1 MRGENSYGTVGL
13 YLLASVVAACV
24 TFIIKGDSLMFVSNG
39 IGLQIKSSKE
49 DIETAIDKAIVILA
63 NKMDTNFLRLE
74 SRIDVLEKKID
85 QVEVTLTGVIRRVDN
100 LERDLLQI
108 ARINYRNLSAID
120 LIVGKARLDVEESEI
135 DNHLSMNFVKNQS
148 GGQDRP
154 LPIQSGLYGVCCIRG
169 MYVCSTTSILFHYL
183 VTNKCTGETDGGD
196 EL

>member
-1 MRGENSYGTVGL
+1 MPGENSYYGTVGP
-13 YLLASVVAACV
+13 YLLASVVAVCV
-24 TFIIKGDSLMFVSNG
+24 TFIIKGDSLRFGSNG

-100 LERDLLQI
+100 LESDLLQI

-120 LIVGKARLDVEESEI
+120 LIVGKPKLDVEESEI
-135 DNHLSMNFVKNQS
+135 DNHLWK
-148 GGQDRP
+148 P
-154 LPIQSGLYGVCCIRG
+154 PP
-169 MYVCSTTSILFHYL
+169 
-183 VTNKCTGETDGGD
+183 
-196 EL
+196 

>member
-1 MRGENSYGTVGL
+1 
-13 YLLASVVAACV
+13 
-24 TFIIKGDSLMFVSNG
+24 MFVSNG

>member
-1 MRGENSYGTVGL
+1 MPGENSYGTVGP
-13 YLLASVVAACV
+13 YLLASVVAVCV
-24 TFIIKGDSLMFVSNG
+24 TFIIKGDSLRFGSNG

-100 LERDLLQI
+100 LESDLLQI

-120 LIVGKARLDVEESEI
+120 LIVGKPKLDVEESEI
-135 DNHLSMNFVKNQS
+135 DNHLWK
-148 GGQDRP
+148 P
-154 LPIQSGLYGVCCIRG
+154 PP
-169 MYVCSTTSILFHYL
+169 
-183 VTNKCTGETDGGD
+183 
-196 EL
+196 